1 MLVLVG
7 IPLLLVT
14 FFGCTFLVS
23 LIAGF
28 VLLRSRHRRFAPF
41 FLFVPTFASVLAVL
55 FAWPGAYLILELYPN
70 ADYFQL
76 LLGFP
81 IGALFGACLALIP
94 TFVMLGRMNREG

>member
-14 FFGCTFLVS
+14 FFGCIFLCS
-23 LIAGF
+23 LITGF

-55 FAWPGAYLILELYPN
+55 FAWPGAYLILEFYPN
-70 ADYFQL
+70 AGYFEM

-81 IGALFGACLALIP
+81 IGALVGSCLALIP
-94 TFVMLGRMNREG
+94 TFAMLRRMDREG